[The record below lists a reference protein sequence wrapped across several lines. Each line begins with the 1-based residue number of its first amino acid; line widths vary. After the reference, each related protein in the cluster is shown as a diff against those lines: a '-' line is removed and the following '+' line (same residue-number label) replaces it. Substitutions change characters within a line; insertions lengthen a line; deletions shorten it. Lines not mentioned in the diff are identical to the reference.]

1 MENRKRIVWKKEG
14 QAMNRT
20 QKTMRNSLVGLIGQV
35 ITILLSFVSRKVF
48 IQYLGV
54 EMLGLNSAFAS
65 VLSTMA
71 LADLGFHQVIVFHLY
86 GVLARDD
93 KEQINNLINIYKLVY
108 RCIGCFFIV
117 AALCCVPFLQVF
129 LSDIE
134 VTNSVRVFFI
144 IQALSG
150 ACTYFL
156 AYKRNILYA
165 DQKNYISGLIDTV
178 VNTTATLVS
187 IAVAVFTRNYLL
199 YLLVNLAKTYISNI
213 FVHIACT
220 KRYPYLHKT
229 KTDWKLL
236 KKIVSSL
243 KDVVLE
249 RLAQYIYSSTD
260 NLIISMF
267 VSTVQVGFLNNYTI
281 IISHLKSLVK
291 SLTTPLIPALGNKV
305 ALEREGE
312 RHMETFWLL
321 EQVYFW
327 LTGLTVVPVYVLSD
341 SFIQMFFGA
350 EYVLPRLILLLLC
363 VDMYVHINQDSCISF
378 LTANG
383 LFRKRRNIS
392 IGGAI
397 VNIVVSL
404 LLMKPFGIAG
414 ILAGT
419 AVSQMYYWVARS
431 VVALRECLNQ
441 SWRTFAIYWMKQ
453 LGLFAVIAAAIWFS
467 GRVAQTLFV
476 VNNVL
481 TFVING
487 VICEACFSL
496 LALICCRNISA
507 QHQLEGIVFGMLRK
521 VLKLR

>member
-1 MENRKRIVWKKEG
+1 MENRKRIVWKNEG

-35 ITILLSFVSRKVF
+35 VSILLSFISRKVF

-54 EMLGLNSAFAS
+54 EMLGLNSTFTS
-65 VLSTMA
+65 ILNTLS
-71 LADLGFHQVIVFHLY
+71 LAEMGFQQVIVFHLY

-93 KEQINNLINIYKLVY
+93 REQINNLINIYKLVY

-117 AALCCVPFLQVF
+117 AALCCVPLLQVF

-134 VTNSVRVFFI
+134 ATNSVRIFFI
-144 IQALSG
+144 VQALSG

-165 DQKNYISGLIDTV
+165 DQKSYVSGLIDTV
-178 VNTTATLVS
+178 VNTVGTLVS
-187 IAVAVFTRNYLL
+187 IVVSIYTRNYLL
-199 YLLVNLAKTYISNI
+199 YLLVNLAKTYISNL
-213 FVHIACT
+213 FVHVACT

-229 KTDWKLL
+229 KVDWKLL
-236 KKIVSSL
+236 KKIASSL
-243 KDVVLE
+243 KDVILE
-249 RLAQYIYSSTD
+249 RLAGYIYGSTD

-267 VSTVQVGFLNNYTI
+267 ISTVQVGFLNNYTMI
-281 IISHLKSLVK
+281 INHIKTLMK
-291 SLTTPLIPALGNKV
+291 SLTTPLIPALGHMV

-312 RHMETFWLL
+312 RQVETFRLL

-327 LTGLTVVPVYVLSD
+327 MTGLAVVPVYVLAD

-350 EYVLPRLILLLLC
+350 EYVLPRLILFLMC
-363 VDMYVHINQDSCISF
+363 VDLYIHINQDTCLSF

-392 IGGAI
+392 IGGAM

-404 LLMKPFGIAG
+404 LLMKPMGIAG

-419 AVSQMYYWVARS
+419 AVSQVYYWVARS

-441 SWRTFAIYWMKQ
+441 SWRVFAQYWIKQ
-453 LGLFAVIAAAIWFS
+453 AGLLCIILAAIGIS
-467 GRVAQTLFV
+467 SLLTQN
-476 VNNVL
+476 VNVINAPV

-487 VICEACFSL
+487 VLCEVCFVI
-496 LALICCRNISA
+496 LAFICCRGMEA
-507 QHQLEGIVFGMLRK
+507 EHRLEGIVLGMLRK

>member
-1 MENRKRIVWKKEG
+1 
-14 QAMNRT
+14 MNRT

-93 KEQINNLINIYKLVY
+93 KEQINNLLNIYKLVY

-134 VTNSVRVFFI
+134 VTNSIRVFFI

-156 AYKRNILYA
+156 AYKRNILNA
-165 DQKNYISGLIDTV
+165 DQKSYISGLIDMV

-249 RLAQYIYSSTD
+249 RLAQYIYNSTD

-281 IISHLKSLVK
+281 IISQLKSLVK

-321 EQVYFW
+321 GQVYFW

-350 EYVLPRLILLLLC
+350 EYVLPRLI
-363 VDMYVHINQDSCISF
+363 D
-378 LTANG
+378 
-383 LFRKRRNIS
+383 RK
-392 IGGAI
+392 
-397 VNIVVSL
+397 
-404 LLMKPFGIAG
+404 
-414 ILAGT
+414 
-419 AVSQMYYWVARS
+419 S
-431 VVALRECLNQ
+431 VV
-441 SWRTFAIYWMKQ
+441 
-453 LGLFAVIAAAIWFS
+453 
-467 GRVAQTLFV
+467 
-476 VNNVL
+476 
-481 TFVING
+481 
-487 VICEACFSL
+487 
-496 LALICCRNISA
+496 
-507 QHQLEGIVFGMLRK
+507 
-521 VLKLR
+521 